1 MPKPTLRGRKPANR
15 ELQPELHLNRPKA
28 RGFRPSYDEMREA
41 LIATRGRY
49 GLASIRLQCAERS
62 LRDWVRQDQSLVE
75 LVEELRTL
83 RIDKSEA
90 RIDQIAD
97 DPNHPRSFDANRL
110 IVERLGRHRGW
121 GAYLEVAGK
130 LEQTVEVSPYVPI
143 HQRSFHPEAWD
154 ADEHA
159 RFAEL
164 SAIPSHQLTP
174 EQYHEIQE
182 LVARAKVIE
191 LCPDHVSSSGLKPL
205 PAPADRAPEVEDTID
220 RSEPGEATD
229 EDEV

>member
-15 ELQPELHLNRPKA
+15 ELQPELYMNRPKA
-28 RGFRPSYDEMREA
+28 RGFRPTYNEMREA

-49 GLASIRLQCAERS
+49 GLESIRLQCAERS
-62 LRDWVRQDQSLVE
+62 LRDWVRQDQSLVD

-97 DPNHPRSFDANRL
+97 DPTHPRSFDANRL

-130 LEQTVEVSPYVPI
+130 LEQTVEVSPYLPI
-143 HQRSFHPEAWD
+143 EQRDFHPEAWD
-154 ADEHA
+154 CDEHA

-164 SAIPSHQLTP
+164 SAVPVHALTRDQF
-174 EQYHEIQE
+174 EEIQQ
-182 LVARAKVIE
+182 LKKRAKVIILNADQPAGE
-191 LCPDHVSSSGLKPL
+191 LKSL
-205 PAPADRAPEVEDTID
+205 PVPADRPREVEDTID

-229 EDEV
+229 ESEV

>member
-1 MPKPTLRGRKPANR
+1 MPKPTLCGRKTANR
-15 ELQPELHLNRPKA
+15 ELQPELYLDRPKG

-97 DPNHPRSFDANRL
+97 DPTHPRSFDANRL

-130 LEQTVEVSPYVPI
+130 LQQTVEVSPYVPI
-143 HQRSFHPEAWD
+143 DQRDFHPEAWD
-154 ADEHA
+154 CDEHA

-164 SAIPSHQLTP
+164 AAIPVHKLTRD
-174 EQYHEIQE
+174 QFDEIQD
-182 LVARAKVIE
+182 LKKKAKVLILNAEGPARE
-191 LCPDHVSSSGLKPL
+191 LKSL
-205 PAPADRAPEVEDTID
+205 PPPADRPVEVEDTID
-220 RSEPGEATD
+220 RSEPGEATN

>member
-1 MPKPTLRGRKPANR
+1 MLKPTLRGRKPANR
-15 ELQPELHLNRPKA
+15 ELQPELYLNRPKA

-41 LIATRGRY
+41 LIVTRGRY

-62 LRDWVRQDQSLVE
+62 LRDWVRQEPSLVE

-97 DPNHPRSFDANRL
+97 DPAHPRSFDANRL

-130 LEQTVEVSPYVPI
+130 IQQTGKYRLI
-143 HQRSFHPEAWD
+143 FR
-154 ADEHA
+154 
-159 RFAEL
+159 
-164 SAIPSHQLTP
+164 
-174 EQYHEIQE
+174 
-182 LVARAKVIE
+182 
-191 LCPDHVSSSGLKPL
+191 
-205 PAPADRAPEVEDTID
+205 
-220 RSEPGEATD
+220 
-229 EDEV
+229 

>member
-1 MPKPTLRGRKPANR
+1 
-15 ELQPELHLNRPKA
+15 
-28 RGFRPSYDEMREA
+28 MREA

-49 GLASIRLQCAERS
+49 GLASIRLQCAEGS
-62 LRDWVRQDQSLVE
+62 LRDWIRQDQSLVD

-97 DPNHPRSFDANRL
+97 DPAHPRSFDANRL

-130 LEQTVEVSPYVPI
+130 LQQAVEVSPYVPI
-143 HQRSFHPEAWD
+143 DQRDFHPEAWD
-154 ADEHA
+154 SDEHA

-164 SAIPSHQLTP
+164 SAIPVHALTRD
-174 EQYHEIQE
+174 QFDEIQE
-182 LVARAKVIE
+182 LKKRAKVLILNADQPARE
-191 LCPDHVSSSGLKPL
+191 LKSPVDR
-205 PAPADRAPEVEDTID
+205 PAEVEETID
-220 RSEPGEATD
+220 RTEPGEAIDDD
-229 EDEV
+229 EE